1 LAAFPDCIRTRSSTI
16 LPGGGIRMLRIKYLL
31 STKPKSIWSIGPN
44 EPVLQAIRLMSE
56 KEVGALPVI
65 EADKLIGIVSERDY
79 ARKVILLGR
88 SSADTAVSQI
98 MTSELITISPEDTV
112 HRCMELMT
120 EKRIRHLPV
129 LEKHKLVGMI
139 SIGDLV
145 KAVIEEQQQ
154 TIVQLERYI
163 AG

>member
-1 LAAFPDCIRTRSSTI
+1 
-16 LPGGGIRMLRIKYLL
+16 MLRIKYLL
-31 STKPKSIWSIGPN
+31 AIKGKTLWSIGPD
-44 EPVLQAIRLMSE
+44 EPVLHAIRLMSD
-56 KEVGALPVI
+56 KQIGALPVMQA
-65 EADKLIGIVSERDY
+65 EQLVGIVSERDY
-79 ARKVILLGR
+79 ARKVILMGR
-88 SSADTAVSQI
+88 SSAETSVSQI
-98 MTSELITISPEDTV
+98 MTTPVLTVSPDETV

-120 EKRIRHLPV
+120 EQRIRHLPV
-129 LEKHKLVGMI
+129 VEKQKVVGMI

>member
-1 LAAFPDCIRTRSSTI
+1 LHRDAQQHDP
-16 LPGGGIRMLRIKYLL
+16 PGQEDSRMLRIKYLL
-31 STKPKSIWSIGPN
+31 ATKPKTIWSIGPD

-56 KEVGALPVI
+56 KQIGALPI
-65 EADKLIGIVSERDY
+65 MQTDKLIGIVSERDY
-79 ARKVILLGR
+79 ARKVILMGR

-98 MTSELITISPEDTV
+98 MTTEVITISPEDTV

-120 EKRIRHLPV
+120 EQRIRHLPV
-129 LEKHKLVGMI
+129 LEKGKLVGMI

-145 KAVIEEQQQ
+145 KAVIEEQQN

>member
-1 LAAFPDCIRTRSSTI
+1 
-16 LPGGGIRMLRIKYLL
+16 MLRIKYLL
-31 STKPKSIWSIGPN
+31 ATKSKTIWSIGPD
-44 EPVLQAIRLMSE
+44 EPVLHAIRLMSD
-56 KEVGALPVI
+56 KEIGALPVMQS
-65 EADKLIGIVSERDY
+65 DQLLGIVSERDY
-79 ARKVILLGR
+79 ARKVILMGR
-88 SSADTAVSQI
+88 SSADTPVSQI
-98 MTSELITISPEDTV
+98 MSTPVITVSPEDTV
-112 HRCMELMT
+112 HRCMEVVT

-129 LEKHKLVGMI
+129 VEKSKLIGMV